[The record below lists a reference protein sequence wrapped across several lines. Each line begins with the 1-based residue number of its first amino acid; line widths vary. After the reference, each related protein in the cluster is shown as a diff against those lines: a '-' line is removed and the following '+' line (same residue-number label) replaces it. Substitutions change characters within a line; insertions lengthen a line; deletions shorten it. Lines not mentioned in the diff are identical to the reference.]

1 MRIMNDN
8 TENANYIISRDFSNK
23 NIVFIGEYLS
33 HDGYDK
39 YGAQSNLWDLYI
51 IEECEDNFLFYDYHW
66 EDWFS
71 KYDTREYELCK
82 TKNLED
88 CSLNDFQIIMKSKI
102 TSTKLDNIVKNL
114 YNSKLKSVKINK

>member
-1 MRIMNDN
+1 MQLMNNN
-8 TENANYIISRDFSNK
+8 TENANYIISRDFTNK

-51 IEECEDNFLFYDYHW
+51 IEEIEDNFLFYDYHW

-71 KYDTREYELCK
+71 KFDTREYELCN

-88 CSLNDFQIIMKSKI
+88 CRSDELEIIMKSKI

-114 YNSKLKSVKINK
+114 YNSKLKSIKINK